1 MANEHSS
8 EPVASP
14 DPSPAPGVRDRFWYQ
29 ALAVVVLLA
38 ALGLMVARSSHT
50 DVVQGWAVLA
60 SCPAPAGTAPATG
73 HGVVNVFL
81 EVPAESLPSTPLALE
96 GASGSVVV
104 SAIPHD
110 LRWMT
115 RP

>member
-1 MANEHSS
+1 MANEQSS

-14 DPSPAPGVRDRFWYQ
+14 DPTPAPGVRDRFWFQ

-38 ALGLMVARSSHT
+38 ALGLIVARSSHT

-73 HGVVNVFL
+73 HGVVTVFI
-81 EVPAESLPSTPLALE
+81 EVPAESLPSTPFTLE

-104 SAIPHD
+104 SAIPS
-110 LRWMT
+110 T
-115 RP
+115 